1 MRCLHYASI
10 IAWFGTAILFGVF
23 FNKPPPELPPPPDT
37 CSRRGFLWRKCSD
50 GCVRQGSV
58 CVPDR
63 RLYAGLRMP
72 MGVTEVSRRPSPARA
87 HDLMKKRS
95 VPNCLAA
102 ADIFE
107 AAARA
112 AHADAVAAA
121 ELKLMAGNALNCA
134 MRIRG
139 SGNILLLDGTLD
151 TPANK
156 KRRALQ
162 EMESAFE
169 AAPRTRRNGYYTC
182 LLRYQHEDF
191 AGAAAACDAALRSG
205 ACDGPTTPDYC
216 DRLTEETR
224 RLLALASRAAAQ

>member
-87 HDLMKKRS
+87 HDLMKKRT

-156 KRRALQ
+156 KFWGEHLPSPTPRYPNPPRRRAR
-162 EMESAFE
+162 
-169 AAPRTRRNGYYTC
+169 AARTRARP
-182 LLRYQHEDF
+182 
-191 AGAAAACDAALRSG
+191 GAHSLNDESRS
-205 ACDGPTTPDYC
+205 P
-216 DRLTEETR
+216 LHTR
-224 RLLALASRAAAQ
+224 RGLCGMKCGGGRGSDR